1 MSFLAVRFFGRRALM
16 VSVTWALVALLEIS
30 IRAEDP
36 PVTISADQLKVLQQK
51 AAEVEQLKAKLD
63 AAQRE
68 LESLKAA
75 PPPAPVASKGTFWVP
90 PAALRAQTNLPPPV
104 PLAELPPV
112 DEATVIPV
120 RDLIAYFS
128 QNAPEATTRFK
139 GRTVIVSG
147 VVTDVR
153 KPLFQAQ
160 YEVNFRQLDS
170 PLRVTCM
177 FRPPSEFTRVY
188 ATDEGDQVVGEGN
201 RLRTVF
207 VRVGADLQVRGTC
220 EGLKDGVIRLSGCA
234 YGVLRGKVE

>member
-1 MSFLAVRFFGRRALM
+1 ML
-16 VSVTWALVALLEIS
+16 SVTWALVALLEIS

-36 PVTISADQLKVLQQK
+36 PVTISADQLQVLQQK

-75 PPPAPVASKGTFWVP
+75 PPPAPVASKGALWVP

-112 DEATVIPV
+112 NEATVIPV

-139 GRTVIVSG
+139 GRTVTVSG

-153 KPLFQAQ
+153 DDTIRFGFGLYQ
-160 YEVNFRQLDS
+160 
-170 PLRVTCM
+170 
-177 FRPPSEFTRVY
+177 
-188 ATDEGDQVVGEGN
+188 DE
-201 RLRTVF
+201 
-207 VRVGADLQVRGTC
+207 ADLQRMIETC
-220 EGLKDGVIRLSGCA
+220 ER
-234 YGVLRGKVE
+234 VL